1 MRLSFFRTG
10 TGHRVGKRPLAT
22 PFIPQISFTREVP
35 FRRLIRSL
43 SLRPYSLLASRADR
57 TGAAQRPPCPPRL
70 LRPGFQIAGS
80 PRASAGYDYG
90 AKLRIAP
97 AGLPPASTAASLA
110 APCPGTS
117 SRRQAEI
124 HVPRPHRL
132 PCPPC
137 RSRMSGASRS
147 AARSRRWVWP
157 STMRQLDEVHAA
169 GYPAVYER
177 VWHYGSTAQSSEPVV
192 VPAGSKTPAGPG
204 GLGTLTLLC
213 PNRSAPPHFFGAAGH
228 TGLPAFF
235 VAESI
240 TRPPG
245 AMNLRPISSG
255 DVIPLRSFRLTC
267 AFR

>member
-117 SRRQAEI
+117 GLRQAESG
-124 HVPRPHRL
+124 VLRPHRL
-132 PCPPC
+132 HYRAAFGIITAC
-137 RSRMSGASRS
+137 RSDCRGGMRCRRS
-147 AARSRRWVWP
+147 ARVRLWQRRTGRRAVGWRRASCRSKTIRK
-157 STMRQLDEVHAA
+157 LDETCLTPVRDMIPEDIRAVHLREH
-169 GYPAVYER
+169 GNRAVI
-177 VWHYGSTAQSSEPVV
+177 
-192 VPAGSKTPAGPG
+192 
-204 GLGTLTLLC
+204 
-213 PNRSAPPHFFGAAGH
+213 AGH
-228 TGLPAFF
+228 LNVMADL
-235 VAESI
+235 VSQ
-240 TRPPG
+240 
-245 AMNLRPISSG
+245 
-255 DVIPLRSFRLTC
+255 
-267 AFR
+267 